1 MSSSSASCS
10 NAPYPLPHLQHRICK
25 FLSPS
30 GFVNQGW
37 DPTHVLMMA
46 AQALYLWS
54 YLPNPTLLPLASL
67 VTCISWCPNNPQKS
81 LYLTVL
87 SIVWESVHTRMRRI
101 ASILHTENMINWSLY
116 NFTSS
121 RCFPSS
127 NSKFSWKPTNNEDS
141 PQYGEFIYLNMHFL
155 YFIYT
160 WQCMSSSNAYPPAS
174 GDFKSK
180 QTVCSWNPFPPAGL
194 PHHALVCT

>member
-1 MSSSSASCS
+1 MQV
-10 NAPYPLPHLQHRICK
+10 PI
-25 FLSPS
+25 PS

-37 DPTHVLMMA
+37 DPTHVLMTA
-46 AQALYLWS
+46 AQALHLWS
-54 YLPNPTLLPLASL
+54 YLPNPTLLTPCQPSNLHFMMPKQPSE
-67 VTCISWCPNNPQKS
+67 VTVPDCSFHSMRIC
-81 LYLTVL
+81 LYKNEGNT
-87 SIVWESVHTRMRRI
+87 
-101 ASILHTENMINWSLY
+101 SILHTENMINWSLY

-160 WQCMSSSNAYPPAS
+160 WQCMSSSNAYPRAS

-180 QTVCSWNPFPPAGL
+180 QTACSWNPFPPAGL